1 MVITPPLIKY
11 SNVVIVWPSF
21 QEKRGEDDSISDKAK
36 DASKSFKQTVSVVG
50 EKAKL
55 GNNNIKKDKIVNKI
69 DYSYKQ
75 LDKEDS
81 IRQNSATI
89 PVNEERF
96 SISKNTIVEN
106 VKIEKRW
113 ITTTKKVEIPIPYEE
128 VYVND
133 KVIKLLRNMMTVY
146 YQN

>member
-1 MVITPPLIKY
+1 VNNGEDIRDRKETSSISAATAENGNIKEELTSVTKPETTAISKEIKVITPPLIKY
-11 SNVVIVWPSF
+11 SNVVIVQPSF

-81 IRQNSATI
+81 IS
-89 PVNEERF
+89 
-96 SISKNTIVEN
+96 
-106 VKIEKRW
+106 
-113 ITTTKKVEIPIPYEE
+113 
-128 VYVND
+128 
-133 KVIKLLRNMMTVY
+133 
-146 YQN
+146 

>member
-1 MVITPPLIKY
+1 MVITLPLIKY
-11 SNVVIVWPSF
+11 SNVVIVRPSF
-21 QEKRGEDDSISDKAK
+21 QEKRGEDDSISDKAE

-55 GNNNIKKDKIVNKI
+55 GNNNNIKKDKIVNKI

-96 SISKNTIVEN
+96 SISK
-106 VKIEKRW
+106 
-113 ITTTKKVEIPIPYEE
+113 IP
-128 VYVND
+128 
-133 KVIKLLRNMMTVY
+133 LLKM
-146 YQN
+146 